1 VSLVVIGVNNL
12 TMPLDQFERFSINA
26 DQLPKALEDI
36 SGRKHVSESVVLS
49 TCNRTEVYVYAEKF
63 HGAYQDVRDFLAETA
78 QIPPEAFSDHLYAHH
93 DDDAIRHL
101 FTVTCGLDSAVIGE
115 SEIQHQV
122 KVAWER
128 AREDGHCGTVIN
140 SVFRST
146 LEAGKRIRSETG
158 ISKETPSVSQVAVA
172 MANDHL
178 GILSEQNILVL
189 GAGEMAQGVL
199 AQLMKLDAK
208 KLTLSNRNFVRAE
221 ALADAS
227 NARVVP
233 LGGLAEELVKADV
246 FFTSTGSSS
255 LMLDHDYLI
264 DVMEQ
269 RRNRPLLV
277 VDIAI
282 PRDID
287 PTAEQIAGISLLDMD
302 DLREY
307 ANRARTSQEKEI
319 LIAKKL
325 IAEEV
330 SDYLEQLSAR
340 QVAPL
345 VAGFRNSVEEI
356 RQAELKRFESRL
368 SSLDDEQR
376 EAVDLLTKRLLGK
389 ILHSPTITINEAAD
403 SPRGE
408 RLAEALQE
416 LFDL

>member
-1 VSLVVIGVNNL
+1 MSLVAIGVNNR
-12 TMPLDQFERFSINA
+12 TMPLDQFERFSINS

-93 DDDAIRHL
+93 DDDAIHHL

-122 KVAWER
+122 KVAWEH
-128 AREDGHCGTVIN
+128 AREEGHCGTVIN

-172 MANDHL
+172 MANDR
-178 GILSEQNILVL
+178 GDLSEQNILVL

-199 AQLMKLDAK
+199 AQLTKLDAK
-208 KLTLSNRNFVRAE
+208 KVTLSNRSLVRAE
-221 ALADAS
+221 ALADTN
-227 NARVVP
+227 NARAVP
-233 LGGLAEELVKADV
+233 LERLSEELVKADV

-255 LMLDHDYLI
+255 LMLDHDYLV

-325 IAEEV
+325 ITEEV
-330 SDYLEQLSAR
+330 SHYLEQLSAR

-356 RQAELKRFESRL
+356 RLAELKRFESRL
-368 SSLDDEQR
+368 SSLNEEER